1 MYATIKQIG
10 SKGIYVVIEPVKLYN
25 IAVNWAP
32 VEGLVIVSDREADFN
47 KNVNVWSDYTAYSGI
62 LKVYKGDAY
71 HDVLFKYGSLI
82 ATGNDATATTE
93 QEFTA
98 PTAVETTNDVI
109 WYPGNFDVTGIG
121 NWDDVPYIMDAS
133 SITSGNTPEL
143 VASGK
148 GDPCRLAALSPH
160 QIGVDDYIA
169 KPFSIHLLKGKIANQ
184 LKARQRLKHYYSNT
198 IDIDTAKM
206 TSNNLD
212 EEFMSKAI
220 QVVEEN
226 ISNEDFTSDEL
237 ASQLCMSRSSLY
249 LKMNSISGEPP
260 ANFIRRIRFNKA
272 CKLLLEG
279 RYSISEISG
288 MAGFGS
294 SSYFST
300 SFKKYVG
307 CLPSEYVK
315 QHTK

>member
-1 MYATIKQIG
+1 MILNPKLLIVDDER
-10 SKGIYVVIEPVKLYN
+10 GIVDMIQSYFQTQYDIL
-25 IAVNWAP
+25 
-32 VEGLVIVSDREADFN
+32 
-47 KNVNVWSDYTAYSGI
+47 TAYSGQEALKKVACKPDLI
-62 LKVYKGDAY
+62 LLDINMPGMDGLTVCQQIREHIACPI
-71 HDVLFKYGSLI
+71 LFL
-82 ATGNDATATTE
+82 TARIE
-93 QEFTA
+93 SS
-98 PTAVETTNDVI
+98 DKI
-109 WYPGNFDVTGIG
+109 IG
-121 NWDDVPYIMDAS
+121 FQA
-133 SITSGNTPEL
+133 G
-143 VASGK
+143 A
-148 GDPCRLAALSPH
+148 
-160 QIGVDDYIA
+160 DDYIA

>member
-1 MYATIKQIG
+1 MTSILIVEDDNDINNLICNTLKAEGYQCERAFDGKEGADKIEQNRYDLLLLDIMLPEINGYELLDYVRRIG
-10 SKGIYVVIEPVKLYN
+10 DTPVIIISAMGQVDER
-25 IAVNWAP
+25 IR
-32 VEGLVIVSDREADFN
+32 GLRMGA
-47 KNVNVWSDYTAYSGI
+47 
-62 LKVYKGDAY
+62 
-71 HDVLFKYGSLI
+71 
-82 ATGNDATATTE
+82 
-93 QEFTA
+93 
-98 PTAVETTNDVI
+98 
-109 WYPGNFDVTGIG
+109 
-121 NWDDVPYIMDAS
+121 
-133 SITSGNTPEL
+133 
-143 VASGK
+143 
-148 GDPCRLAALSPH
+148 
-160 QIGVDDYIA
+160 DDYIA

-288 MAGFGS
+288 MVGFGS

>member
-1 MYATIKQIG
+1 M
-10 SKGIYVVIEPVKLYN
+10 
-25 IAVNWAP
+25 
-32 VEGLVIVSDREADFN
+32 
-47 KNVNVWSDYTAYSGI
+47 
-62 LKVYKGDAY
+62 
-71 HDVLFKYGSLI
+71 
-82 ATGNDATATTE
+82 
-93 QEFTA
+93 
-98 PTAVETTNDVI
+98 
-109 WYPGNFDVTGIG
+109 
-121 NWDDVPYIMDAS
+121 
-133 SITSGNTPEL
+133 
-143 VASGK
+143 
-148 GDPCRLAALSPH
+148 
-160 QIGVDDYIA
+160 
-169 KPFSIHLLKGKIANQ
+169 
-184 LKARQRLKHYYSNT
+184 KARQRLKHYYSNT

-226 ISNEDFTSDEL
+226 IGNEGFTSDEL
-237 ASQLCMSRSSLY
+237 AGKLCMSRSSLY
-249 LKMNSISGEPP
+249 LKMNSVSGEPP

-279 RYSISEISG
+279 RYSISEISS
-288 MAGFGS
+288 MVGFGS